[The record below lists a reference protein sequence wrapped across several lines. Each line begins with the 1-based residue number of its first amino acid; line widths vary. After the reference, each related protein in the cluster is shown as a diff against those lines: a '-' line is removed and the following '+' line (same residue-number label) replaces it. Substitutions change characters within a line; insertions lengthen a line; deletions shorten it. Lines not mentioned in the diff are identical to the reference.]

1 MFSIF
6 FIKRPIFAKVIS
18 LFIVIIG
25 LISLYILPVAQFP
38 EITPP
43 SISVSASYTGGS
55 ASAVEISVTKPI
67 EEQLNGIEGMIYM
80 DSNSSSDGSSN
91 INLYFESGYD
101 LNTAAIDVQNRV
113 ALATPLLPESV
124 KRNGVTTK
132 KKSTSMVQILS
143 LQSTNL
149 SHDALFLSN
158 FASINIV
165 EELKRIDGIGDV
177 QNLGEKKYSMRIWIN
192 PNKLSNLNLTV
203 NEVTTAI
210 SNQNLQAALGSIGA
224 SPNTSTSKYQYSLTS
239 DTKLS
244 SVEEFEDIIV
254 KEVENKKVRLKDV
267 ARVELGSEVYGWG
280 ANVNNKDTALLGI
293 YQQPGA
299 NALDVANAIQDKLD
313 ELKSRL
319 PDGVSIEA
327 TYDTTRFVEVSIQ
340 EVVITLVQAL
350 ALVLFVVYFFLQSF
364 RTTIIPAVAIPVSL
378 IGTFALLMAMNFS
391 INTLTLFG
399 LILAIGIVVDD
410 AIVVV
415 ENVETNLAKNPDL
428 TLSEATTLAMKE
440 VFSPVISTTL
450 VLLAVFIPVTF
461 IPGISG
467 ALYQQFAITI
477 SFAVVISS
485 INALTLSPALCATIL
500 KRKQENSKKNF
511 IFEGFNK
518 GLEKFK
524 NVYKTFL
531 EKLIKFWYVVILIYG
546 LLLGGT
552 YFVFTVLPTGF
563 IPDEDQ
569 GTLVSSIS
577 LEAGTTLNI
586 TDVATRKATEIIL
599 NTKGVK
605 DVLSIPGFSI
615 MTGSIDSSSATMF
628 IVLDDWSE
636 RKTVETSIQNIMTNI
651 MNTAKKE
658 INNASVQV
666 FNMPSIPG
674 LSSVGG
680 FDLKLLNLQG
690 MPVDDFQ
697 NIAQEFIKRVNQDK
711 AIMYAITTFNADYPQ
726 YNIDVNRDKL
736 SSLGLKLDDVFAV
749 LQANLGSLYVNDFNK
764 FGKTYKVFVQA
775 DQKFREEKANINNF
789 FVKNQNG
796 EMIPLST
803 VVQITQV
810 TGPNSI
816 THYNG
821 YQSIAVNGLHNLSEG
836 YSSGDALLALEEIA
850 KTLPSSI
857 GYEFAGM
864 SIQEKEAGNA
874 AVYIFAL
881 ALLMVFL
888 FLAAQYESW
897 MMPLMIMLPIPAVMF
912 GALGSNMIA
921 GLLNDTYT
929 QIGLVLLIGMSSKN
943 AILIIEFAKKLREE
957 GVPIIEAAVQASILR
972 LRAILMTI
980 FSFLLGI
987 LPLVYASGAGA
998 ASRQSLGTAV
1008 FGGMIMSTILTLL
1021 LTPVL
1026 FVILQRLRE
1035 GKNKEVEEIQNTK
1048 EVSNV

>member
-1 MFSIF
+1 
-6 FIKRPIFAKVIS
+6 
-18 LFIVIIG
+18 
-25 LISLYILPVAQFP
+25 
-38 EITPP
+38 
-43 SISVSASYTGGS
+43 
-55 ASAVEISVTKPI
+55 
-67 EEQLNGIEGMIYM
+67 
-80 DSNSSSDGSSN
+80 
-91 INLYFESGYD
+91 
-101 LNTAAIDVQNRV
+101 
-113 ALATPLLPESV
+113 
-124 KRNGVTTK
+124 
-132 KKSTSMVQILS
+132 MVQILS
-143 LQSTNL
+143 LKSTD
-149 SHDALFLSN
+149 STHDALFLSN

-192 PNKLSNLNLTV
+192 PNKLSNLGLTV

-210 SNQNLQAALGSIGA
+210 RNQNLQAALGSIGA
-224 SPNTSTSKYQYSLTS
+224 SPSASTNKFQYTLTSKTR
-239 DTKLS
+239 LS
-244 SVEEFEDIIV
+244 SVKEFEDIIV
-254 KEVENKKVRLKDV
+254 KEVENRRVRLKDV
-267 ARVELGSEVYGWG
+267 ARVELGAEVYGWG
-280 ANVNNKDTALLGI
+280 ANVNNKETALLGI

-299 NALDVANAIQDKLD
+299 NALEVANRIAEKIE
-313 ELKSRL
+313 ELKPRL
-319 PDGVSIEA
+319 PQGVSVEA
-327 TYDTTRFVEVSIQ
+327 TYDTTKFVKVSIQ
-340 EVVITLVQAL
+340 EVVITLLQAL

-410 AIVVV
+410 AIIVV
-415 ENVETNLAKNPDL
+415 ENVETNLAKNPEL
-428 TLSEATTLAMKE
+428 TLKEATTLAMKE
-440 VFSPVISTTL
+440 VFTPVISTTL

-467 ALYQQFAITI
+467 ALYQQFATTI
-477 SFAVVISS
+477 AFAVIISS

-500 KRKQENSKKNF
+500 KKKQINEKKNF
-511 IFEGFNK
+511 IFEGFDK

-524 NVYKTFL
+524 NVYKVIL
-531 EKLIKFWYVVILIYG
+531 EKIIKFWYVAILVYG
-546 LLLGGT
+546 LLLAGT
-552 YFVFTVLPTGF
+552 FFAFKVLPSGF

-577 LEAGTTLNI
+577 LEAGTTLSI
-586 TDVATRKATEIIL
+586 TSEATRKATDIIL

-615 MTGSIDSSSATMF
+615 MTGAIDSSSSTIF
-628 IVLDDWSE
+628 IVLEDWEE
-636 RKTVETSIQNIMTNI
+636 RTSVETSIKSIMSNIMD
-651 MNTAKKE
+651 TAKEK
-658 INNASVQV
+658 IDNANVRV

-674 LSSVGG
+674 LSAVGG
-680 FDLKLLNLQG
+680 FDIKLQNLQG
-690 MPVDDFQ
+690 MPINEFQ
-697 NIAQEFIKRVNQDK
+697 KIAQEFIAKVNQDK
-711 AIMYAITTFNADYPQ
+711 SIMYAYTTFNANYPQ
-726 YNIDVNRDKL
+726 YNIDVNRDKI
-736 SSLGLKLDDVFAV
+736 SSLGLKLDDVFGV

-764 FGKTYKVFVQA
+764 FGKTYKVFIQA

-789 FVKNQNG
+789 FVKNSDG

-803 VVQITQV
+803 VVKISQV
-810 TGPNSI
+810 TGANTI

-821 YQSIAVNGLHNLSEG
+821 YQSISINGLHNLKEG
-836 YSSGDALLALEEIA
+836 YSSGDALQALEEIA
-850 KTLPSSI
+850 KQTLPTSV

-864 SIQEKEAGNA
+864 SLQEKEAGNA
-874 AVYIFAL
+874 AIYIFAL
-881 ALLMVFL
+881 SLLMVFL

-912 GALGSNMIA
+912 GALGANMMA

-943 AILIIEFAKKLREE
+943 AILIIEFAKELREQ
-957 GVPIIEAAVQASILR
+957 GVSIVDSAIQASTVR
-972 LRAILMTI
+972 LRAILMTV

-1008 FGGMIMSTILTLL
+1008 FGGMVMSTILTLL

-1035 GKNKEVEEIQNTK
+1035 AKNKEENP
-1048 EVSNV
+1048 NV

>member
-18 LFIVIIG
+18 LFIVIVG
-25 LISLYILPVAQFP
+25 LISLNLLPVAQFP

-55 ASAVEISVTKPI
+55 ASAVETSVTKPI

-91 INLYFESGYD
+91 INLYFKSGYD

-113 ALATPLLPESV
+113 ALATPFLPESV
-124 KRNGVTTK
+124 KQNGVTTK

-143 LQSTNL
+143 VSSSN
-149 SHDALFLSN
+149 SEHDALFLSN

-177 QNLGEKKYSMRIWIN
+177 QNLGEKKYSMRVWIN

-203 NEVTTAI
+203 TDVTNAI
-210 SNQNLQAALGSIGA
+210 RAQNLQAALGSIGA
-224 SPNTSTSKYQYSLTS
+224 SPNASTSKFQYTLTSKTRLS
-239 DTKLS
+239 DTK
-244 SVEEFEDIIV
+244 EFGNIIV
-254 KEVENKKVRLKDV
+254 KEDAGKKVRLKDV
-267 ARVELGSEVYGWG
+267 ARVELGAEVYGWG
-280 ANVNNKDTALLGI
+280 AQLNNKDTALLGI

-299 NALDVANAIQDKLD
+299 NALDVANKIQEKLEVLRD
-313 ELKSRL
+313 RL
-319 PDGVSIEA
+319 PQGVKIEA
-327 TYDTTRFVEVSIQ
+327 TYDTTKFVEVSIK
-340 EVVITLVQAL
+340 EVVVTLFQAL
-350 ALVLFVVYFFLQSF
+350 ALVLLVVFFFLQSF

-410 AIVVV
+410 AIIVV

-428 TLSEATTLAMKE
+428 TLKEATTLAMKE
-440 VFSPVISTTL
+440 VFTPVVSTTL

-467 ALYQQFAITI
+467 ALYQQFATTI
-477 SFAVVISS
+477 SFAVIISS

-500 KRKQENSKKNF
+500 KKKRQDEKKNF
-511 IFEGFNK
+511 IFEGFDK

-524 NVYKTFL
+524 NVYKVFL
-531 EKLIKFWYVVILIYG
+531 EKIIKFWYVAFLVYG

-552 YFVFTVLPTGF
+552 YFAFKVLPSGF

-569 GTLVSSIS
+569 GTLVSSIA

-586 TDVATRKATEIIL
+586 TQEATAKATEIIL
-599 NTKGVK
+599 KTEGVA
-605 DVLSIPGFSI
+605 DVLSVPGFNI
-615 MTGSIDSSSATMF
+615 LTGAIDSSSSTVF
-628 IVLDDWSE
+628 IVLKDWEKRTS
-636 RKTVETSIQNIMTNI
+636 VETSI
-651 MNTAKKE
+651 KE
-658 INNASVQV
+658 IMANINKETKAKIDNANVRV

-674 LSSVGG
+674 LSAVGG
-680 FDLKLLNLQG
+680 FDLKLQNLQG
-690 MPVDDFQ
+690 MPLNEFEKYS
-697 NIAQEFIKRVNQDK
+697 QEFIQKANQ
-711 AIMYAITTFNADYPQ
+711 AEEIMYAYSTFNSNYPQ
-726 YNIDVNRDKL
+726 YFVDVNRDKVA
-736 SSLGLKLDDVFAV
+736 SLKLNLDDVFSV
-749 LQANLGSLYVNDFNK
+749 LQANLGSIYVNDFNK

-775 DQKFREEKANINNF
+775 DQKFRAQKGSINHF
-789 FVKNQNG
+789 FVKNANG
-796 EMIPLST
+796 DMVPLST
-803 VVQITQV
+803 VVKIKQITGAN
-810 TGPNSI
+810 TI

-821 YQSIAVNGLHNLSEG
+821 YQSISVNGLHNLTKG
-836 YSSGDALLALEEIA
+836 FSSGDALNALEKVA
-850 KTLPSSI
+850 KETLPSSV

-864 SIQEKEAGNA
+864 SLQEKEAGNA
-874 AVYIFAL
+874 AIFIFAL
-881 ALLMVFL
+881 SLLMVFL

-912 GALGSNMIA
+912 GALGANMLA

-943 AILIIEFAKKLREE
+943 AILIVEFAKDLREQGE
-957 GVPIIEAAVQASILR
+957 SIIDAAVKASTMR

-1008 FGGMIMSTILTLL
+1008 FGGMVMSTILTLL

-1026 FVILQRLRE
+1026 FVVLQKLRE
-1035 GKNKEVEEIQNTK
+1035 GKQSKKVEENA
-1048 EVSNV
+1048 

>member
-6 FIKRPIFAKVIS
+6 FIKRPIFAKVLS
-18 LFIVIIG
+18 LFIIIVG
-25 LISLYILPVAQFP
+25 LISLNLLPIAQFP

-43 SISVSASYTGGS
+43 SISVSANYTGGS
-55 ASAVEISVTKPI
+55 ASAVETSVTKPI
-67 EEQLNGIEGMIYM
+67 EEQLNGSEGMIYM

-91 INLYFESGYD
+91 INLYFKSGYD

-113 ALATPLLPESV
+113 ALATPFLPESV
-124 KRNGVTTK
+124 KTNGVTTK

-143 LQSTNL
+143 LKSTDS

-177 QNLGEKKYSMRIWIN
+177 QNLGEKKYSMRVWIN
-192 PNKLSNLNLTV
+192 PNKLSNLGLTV

-210 SNQNLQAALGSIGA
+210 RNQNLQAALGSIGA
-224 SPNTSTSKYQYSLTS
+224 SPSASTNKFQYTLTSKTR
-239 DTKLS
+239 LS
-244 SVEEFEDIIV
+244 SVKEFEDIIV
-254 KEVENKKVRLKDV
+254 KEVENRRVRLKDV
-267 ARVELGSEVYGWG
+267 ARVELGAEVYGWG
-280 ANVNNKDTALLGI
+280 ANVNNKETALLGI

-299 NALDVANAIQDKLD
+299 NALEVANRIAEKLE
-313 ELKSRL
+313 ELKPRL
-319 PDGVSIEA
+319 PKGVTVEA
-327 TYDTTRFVEVSIQ
+327 TYDTTKFVKVSIQ
-340 EVVITLVQAL
+340 EVVITLLQAL

-410 AIVVV
+410 AIIVV
-415 ENVETNLAKNPDL
+415 ENVETNLTKNPEL
-428 TLSEATTLAMKE
+428 TLKEATTLAMKE
-440 VFSPVISTTL
+440 VFTPVISTTL

-467 ALYQQFAITI
+467 ALYQQFATTI
-477 SFAVVISS
+477 AFAVIISS

-500 KRKQENSKKNF
+500 KKKQVNEKKNF
-511 IFEGFNK
+511 IFEGFDR

-524 NVYKTFL
+524 NGYKIVL
-531 EKLIKFWYVVILIYG
+531 EKIIKFWYVAILVYG

-552 YFVFTVLPTGF
+552 YFAFKVLPSGF

-586 TDVATRKATEIIL
+586 TSEATRKATEIIL

-615 MTGSIDSSSATMF
+615 MTGAIDSSSSTVF
-628 IVLDDWSE
+628 IVLEDWDNRTS
-636 RKTVETSIQNIMTNI
+636 VETSIKSIMSNIMDTTKEKIDNANI
-651 MNTAKKE
+651 K
-658 INNASVQV
+658 V

-674 LSSVGG
+674 LSAVGG
-680 FDLKLLNLQG
+680 FDLKLQNLQG
-690 MPVDDFQ
+690 MPLDEFQ
-697 NIAQEFIKRVNQDK
+697 KIAQNFISKVNQDK
-711 AIMYAITTFNADYPQ
+711 SIMYAYTTFNANYPQ
-726 YNIDVNRDKL
+726 YNIDVNRDKI
-736 SSLGLKLDDVFAV
+736 SSLGLKLDDVFGV

-789 FVKNQNG
+789 FVKNIDG

-803 VVQITQV
+803 VVKISQV
-810 TGPNSI
+810 TGANTI
-816 THYNG
+816 THYNS
-821 YQSIAVNGLHNLSEG
+821 YQSIAVNGLHNLKEG
-836 YSSGDALLALEEIA
+836 YSSGDALQALEKIA
-850 KTLPSSI
+850 KQTLPTSV

-864 SIQEKEAGNA
+864 SLQEKEAGNA
-874 AVYIFAL
+874 AIYIFAL
-881 ALLMVFL
+881 SLLMVFL

-897 MMPLMIMLPIPAVMF
+897 MMPLMIMLPIPAVMV
-912 GALGSNMIA
+912 GALGANMMA

-943 AILIIEFAKKLREE
+943 AILIIEFAKELREQ
-957 GVPIIEAAVQASILR
+957 GVSIVDAAIQASTVR
-972 LRAILMTI
+972 LRAILMTV

-1008 FGGMIMSTILTLL
+1008 FGGMVMSTILTLL

-1035 GKNKEVEEIQNTK
+1035 GRNKE

>member
-6 FIKRPIFAKVIS
+6 FINRPIFAKVLS
-18 LFIVIIG
+18 LFIIIVG
-25 LISLYILPVAQFP
+25 LISLNLLPVAQFP

-43 SISVSASYTGGS
+43 SISVSANYTGGS
-55 ASAVEISVTKPI
+55 ASAVETSVTKPI

-91 INLYFESGYD
+91 INLYFKSGYD

-113 ALATPLLPESV
+113 ALATPFLPESV
-124 KRNGVTTK
+124 KTNGVTTK

-143 LQSTNL
+143 LKSDNPE
-149 SHDALFLSN
+149 HDALFLSN

-192 PNKLSNLNLTV
+192 PNKLSNLGLTV
-203 NEVTTAI
+203 NDVTTAI
-210 SNQNLQAALGSIGA
+210 RNQNLQAALGSIGA
-224 SPNTSTSKYQYSLTS
+224 SPNASTNKFQYTLTSKTR
-239 DTKLS
+239 LS
-244 SVEEFEDIIV
+244 STKEFENIIV
-254 KEVENKKVRLKDV
+254 KEIENRRVRLKDV
-267 ARVELGSEVYGWG
+267 ARVELGAEVYGWG
-280 ANVNNKDTALLGI
+280 ANVNNKETALLGI

-299 NALDVANAIQDKLD
+299 NALAVAQRISDKIE
-313 ELKSRL
+313 ELKSRM
-319 PDGVSIEA
+319 PEGVSVEA
-327 TYDTTRFVEVSIQ
+327 TYDTTKFVEVSIK
-340 EVVITLVQAL
+340 EVVVTLFQAL

-410 AIVVV
+410 AIIVV
-415 ENVETNLAKNPDL
+415 ENVETNLAKNPEL
-428 TLSEATTLAMKE
+428 TLKEATTLAMKE
-440 VFSPVISTTL
+440 VFAPVISTTL

-467 ALYQQFAITI
+467 ALYQQFATTI
-477 SFAVVISS
+477 AFAVIISS

-500 KRKQENSKKNF
+500 KKKRVEEKKNF
-511 IFEGFNK
+511 IFEGFDR

-524 NVYKTFL
+524 NIYKIIL
-531 EKLIKFWYVVILIYG
+531 EKIIKFWYIVIIIYA
-546 LLLGGT
+546 LLLGAT
-552 YFVFTVLPTGF
+552 YFAFKVLPTGF

-586 TDVATRKATEIIL
+586 TNEATRKATEIIL

-605 DVLSIPGFSI
+605 DVLSVPGFSI
-615 MTGSIDSSSATMF
+615 MTGAIDSSSATVF
-628 IVLDDWSE
+628 IVLEDWE
-636 RKTVETSIQNIMTNI
+636 QRTTVETSIETIMNNIMS
-651 MNTAKKE
+651 TAKQK
-658 INNASVQV
+658 IDNANVRV

-674 LSSVGG
+674 LSAVGG
-680 FDLKLLNLQG
+680 FDLKLQNLQG
-690 MPVDDFQ
+690 MPINEFEK
-697 NIAQEFIKRVNQDK
+697 IAQEFIGKVNQEK
-711 AIMYAITTFNADYPQ
+711 SILYAYSTFNANYPQ
-726 YNIDVNRDKL
+726 FHIDVNRDKI
-736 SSLGLKLDDVFAV
+736 SSLGLKLDDVFGV

-775 DQKFREEKANINNF
+775 DQKFREEKANISNF
-789 FVKNQNG
+789 FVKNNDG

-803 VVQITQV
+803 VVKISQV
-810 TGPNSI
+810 TGANTI

-821 YQSIAVNGLHNLSEG
+821 YQSIALNGLHNLQEG
-836 YSSGDALLALEEIA
+836 YSSGDALKALEKVA
-850 KTLPSSI
+850 KTLPNSV

-864 SIQEKEAGNA
+864 SLQEKEAGNA
-874 AVYIFAL
+874 AIYIFAL
-881 ALLMVFL
+881 SLLMVFL

-912 GALGSNMIA
+912 GALGANMLA

-943 AILIIEFAKKLREE
+943 AILIIEFAKELREKGE
-957 GVPIIEAAVQASILR
+957 SIIDSAIKASTMR

-987 LPLVYASGAGA
+987 LPLVFASGAGA

-1026 FVILQRLRE
+1026 FVVLQRLRE
-1035 GKNKEVEEIQNTK
+1035 GKNKEQKEI
-1048 EVSNV
+1048 SNA

>member
-18 LFIVIIG
+18 LFIIIVG
-25 LISLYILPVAQFP
+25 LIALKLLPVAQFP

-43 SISVSASYTGGS
+43 SISVSANYTGGS
-55 ASAVEISVTKPI
+55 ASAVETSVTKPI

-91 INLYFESGYD
+91 INLYFKSGYD

-113 ALATPLLPESV
+113 ALATPFLPESV
-124 KRNGVTTK
+124 KQKGVTTK

-143 LQSTNL
+143 LKSTD
-149 SHDALFLSN
+149 SAHDALFLSN

-177 QNLGEKKYSMRIWIN
+177 QNLGEKKYAMRVWIN
-192 PNKLSNLNLTV
+192 PNKLSNLGLTV

-210 SNQNLQAALGSIGA
+210 KNQNLQAALGSIGA
-224 SPNTSTSKYQYSLTS
+224 SPNASTNKFQYTLTSKTR
-239 DTKLS
+239 LS
-244 SVEEFEDIIV
+244 SAKEFENIII
-254 KEVENKKVRLKDV
+254 KEVENSRVRLKDV
-267 ARVELGSEVYGWG
+267 ARVELGAEVYGWG
-280 ANVNNKDTALLGI
+280 AYKNNKETALLGI
-293 YQQPGA
+293 YQQPGS
-299 NALDVANAIQDKLD
+299 NALDVANKIAEKL
-313 ELKSRL
+313 EQLKPRL
-319 PDGVSIEA
+319 PEGVSIEA
-327 TYDTTRFVEVSIQ
+327 TYDTTKFVTASIEEVI
-340 EVVITLVQAL
+340 ITLVQAL
-350 ALVLFVVYFFLQSF
+350 ALVLLVVYFFLQSF

-410 AIVVV
+410 AIIVV
-415 ENVETNLAKNPDL
+415 ENVETNLVKNPDL
-428 TLSEATTLAMKE
+428 SVSEATTLAMKE
-440 VFSPVISTTL
+440 VFTPVVSTTL

-467 ALYQQFAITI
+467 ALYQQFAATI
-477 SFAVVISS
+477 AFAVLISA

-500 KRKQENSKKNF
+500 KKKQENAKKNF
-511 IFEGFNK
+511 VFEGFDR

-524 NVYKTFL
+524 NVYKVIL
-531 EKLIKFWYVVILIYG
+531 EKIIKFWYVAIFVYG
-546 LLLGGT
+546 LLLVGT
-552 YFVFTVLPTGF
+552 FFAFKVLPSGF

-586 TDVATRKATEIIL
+586 TSEATKITTEIIL

-615 MTGSIDSSSATMF
+615 MTGAIDSSSSTMF
-628 IVLDDWSE
+628 IVLEDWEDRTS
-636 RKTVETSIQNIMTNI
+636 VETSIKSIMDNIKAM
-651 MNTAKKE
+651 AKEKIE
-658 INNASVQV
+658 NANVQV

-674 LSSVGG
+674 LSAVGG
-680 FDLKLLNLQG
+680 FDLKLQNLEG
-690 MPVDDFQ
+690 IPIDEFQ
-697 NIAQEFIKRVNQDK
+697 EIAQQFIAKINQDK
-711 AIMYAITTFNADYPQ
+711 AVLYAYTTFNANYPQ
-726 YNIDVNRDKL
+726 YNLEVNRDKI
-736 SSLGLKLDDVFAV
+736 SSLGLKLDDVFGV
-749 LQANLGSLYVNDFNK
+749 LQANLGSSYVNDFNK

-789 FVKNQNG
+789 FVKNANA

-803 VVQITQV
+803 VVKITQV
-810 TGPNSI
+810 SGANSI

-821 YQSIAVNGLHNLSEG
+821 YQSIAINGLHNLKEG
-836 YSSGDALLALEEIA
+836 FSSGDALKALEEIA
-850 KTLPSSI
+850 KQTLPTSV

-864 SIQEKEAGNA
+864 SLQEKEAGNA
-874 AVYIFAL
+874 AVFIFAL
-881 ALLMVFL
+881 SLLVVFL

-912 GALGSNMIA
+912 GALGANMLA

-943 AILIIEFAKKLREE
+943 AILIIEFAKELREQ
-957 GVPIIEAAVQASILR
+957 GVSIVDSAIQASTVR
-972 LRAILMTI
+972 LRAILMTV
-980 FSFLLGI
+980 FAFLLGV

-1035 GKNKEVEEIQNTK
+1035 RKNKEVK